1 MLCPADAAL
10 RDVFIPSYT
19 EKLLAADWIGG
30 SFIAGETGGYMRQV
44 SVSETDAGQRFD
56 KYLHKILTQA
66 PKGFLYKMLRKKNI
80 TLNGKKA
87 AGSERL
93 CSGDQIQM
101 FLSEETLDKFST
113 PLPAETA
120 RQNLEQEPDIIYEN
134 DQVLLLNK
142 PSGVLSQK
150 SCPEDYSLSEWVRD
164 YLCRGGKA
172 AGFSP
177 GVCNRLDRNTSGIVA
192 AGKSVRAQQELSSMF
207 QKRQLG
213 KYYLCP
219 VQGILKQQEHLQGY
233 LQKSDSQNK
242 VFIWEDGEAGDVGRD
257 QRDYVE
263 TAYRPLGD
271 NGSLT
276 LLEVQLITGKTHQIR
291 AHLAQMGHPVAGD
304 RKYGIP
310 GHMGDAPWQRG
321 LRHQMLHAWKLE
333 FPECTG
339 LLEELSGRSYYA
351 ELPGHLR
358 SFLQREHLEECMP

>member
-1 MLCPADAAL
+1 M
-10 RDVFIPSYT
+10 
-19 EKLLAADWIGG
+19 K
-30 SFIAGETGGYMRQV
+30 QV
-44 SVSETDAGQRFD
+44 SVSETDAGQRLD

-87 AGSERL
+87 GGSERL
-93 CSGDQIQM
+93 CPGDEIQM
-101 FLSEETLDKFST
+101 FLSQETLDKFSE
-113 PLPAETA
+113 PHPAETA
-120 RQNLEQEPDIIYEN
+120 RQSLEQEPDIIYED

-142 PSGVLSQK
+142 PCGVLSQK

-192 AGKSVRAQQELSSMF
+192 AGKSVRAQQELSAMF
-207 QKRQLG
+207 QKRQMG

-219 VQGILKQQEHLQGY
+219 VQGILKQQEHLRGY
-233 LQKSDSQNK
+233 LQKSESQNK
-242 VFIWEDGEAGDVGRD
+242 VFIWEDKKTGGLGRD
-257 QRDYVE
+257 KRDYVE
-263 TAYRPLGD
+263 TVYRPLGD
-271 NGSLT
+271 NGRLT

-291 AHLAQMGHPVAGD
+291 AHLAQTGHPVSGD
-304 RKYGIP
+304 RKYGLP
-310 GHMGDAPWQRG
+310 GAKGDTAWQQG

-339 LLEELSGRSYYA
+339 LLKELSGMRYAA
-351 ELPGHLR
+351 ELPGDFR
-358 SFLQREHLEECMP
+358 SFLEREHLEECMP